1 MIQTTGPSVTVEA
14 IAAKRAELR
23 EIGLRAYI
31 EAVEREAAIRLAMI
45 DAERDEARKALV
57 NAVYETIRRKPRAE
71 ERERSR

>member
-45 DAERDEARKALV
+45 DAEREARQSATRNL
-57 NAVYETIRRKPRAE
+57 NLSPLAPGAPETAP
-71 ERERSR
+71 

>member
-45 DAERDEARKALV
+45 DAERDE
-57 NAVYETIRRKPRAE
+57 ETIRRKPRAE